1 MCIPFVNFQKPNYI
15 LLRNLNTILRFIFD
29 SKDFD
34 ISKKLK
40 KTSRLST
47 NHLEILFLNDLK
59 VFFNPFSE
67 ETGKDLPR
75 AVTIFLLLTT

>member
-40 KTSRLST
+40 KMSRLST
-47 NHLEILFLNDLK
+47 NHLEIKFLNDLK